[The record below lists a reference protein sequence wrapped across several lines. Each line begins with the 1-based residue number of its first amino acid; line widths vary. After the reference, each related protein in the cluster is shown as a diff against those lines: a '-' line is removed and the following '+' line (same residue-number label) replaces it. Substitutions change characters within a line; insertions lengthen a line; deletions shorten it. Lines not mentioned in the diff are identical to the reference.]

1 MAPID
6 LILPKLSNVRK
17 RQPYQWSACCPAH
30 EDRNPSLSVR
40 VADSGAVLLHC
51 FANCSLTE
59 ILDSVGLN
67 ASDLFPCN
75 EGQKVA
81 PSRNPRLL
89 TATQAL
95 ELLSDEAELIAI
107 AGANIAYGSPLTDT
121 DRQRVLNAASRIV
134 WLRRE
139 CMGVRSV

>member
-6 LILPKLSNVRK
+6 RILSSLGDVRQ
-17 RQPYQWSACCPAH
+17 RQPHQWSARCPAH
-30 EDRNPSLSVR
+30 DDKKPSLSIR

-51 FANCSLTE
+51 FASCSLTE
-59 ILDSVGLN
+59 ILDSVGLD
-67 ASDLFPCN
+67 ASDLFPCH
-75 EGQKVA
+75 EGQRVA

-95 ELLSDEAELIAI
+95 ELLSDEAELIAV
-107 AGANIAYGSPLTDT
+107 AGANIAYGLPLTDT
-121 DRQRVLNAASRIV
+121 DRQRLLNAASRVV

-139 CMGVRSV
+139 CMGVRGV